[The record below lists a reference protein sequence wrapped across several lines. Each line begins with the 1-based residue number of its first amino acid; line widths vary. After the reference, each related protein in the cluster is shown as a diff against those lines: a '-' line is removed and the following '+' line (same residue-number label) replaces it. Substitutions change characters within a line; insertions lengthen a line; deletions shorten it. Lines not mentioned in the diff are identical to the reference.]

1 MNTYEKI
8 KLVHMT
14 IGAVALIAFWVAAIA
29 RKGGPVHRAAGKVYL
44 LTLICV
50 MVSTLPFVAVSAS
63 EGRVS
68 QVMLLSYLLLI
79 TLTAAWLTWRSL
91 RDRRDFSRFTGIFF
105 RGLATA
111 IALFG
116 AVILCLSTTT
126 GSASRSVFLAGVSLI
141 GIITGSNMLML
152 SRTGGADKR
161 WWLAQ
166 HLNGAAINFAATHAS
181 FFGIGLAR
189 LLPELRGNWLHTFSQ
204 LSILALALVLRIWI
218 GPRYLGRR
226 AQSESRMGQLA
237 PLGAKVNSVHRN
249 NATRL

>member
-79 TLTAAWLTWRSL
+79 TLTAAWLTWRSI
-91 RDRRDFSRFTGIFF
+91 RDRRDSLTSTRHYQGQE
-105 RGLATA
+105 RRVARESP
-111 IALFG
+111 
-116 AVILCLSTTT
+116 VIHD
-126 GSASRSVFLAGVSLI
+126 SV
-141 GIITGSNMLML
+141 
-152 SRTGGADKR
+152 
-161 WWLAQ
+161 
-166 HLNGAAINFAATHAS
+166 
-181 FFGIGLAR
+181 R
-189 LLPELRGNWLHTFSQ
+189 L
-204 LSILALALVLRIWI
+204 
-218 GPRYLGRR
+218 PR
-226 AQSESRMGQLA
+226 
-237 PLGAKVNSVHRN
+237 
-249 NATRL
+249 